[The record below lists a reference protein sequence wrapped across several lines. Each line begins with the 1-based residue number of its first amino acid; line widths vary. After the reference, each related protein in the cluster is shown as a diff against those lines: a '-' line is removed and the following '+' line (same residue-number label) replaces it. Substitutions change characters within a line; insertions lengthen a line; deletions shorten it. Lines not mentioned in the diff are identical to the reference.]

1 MKRDVQLA
9 PQFITIRNLVFDVF
23 YLAAIVTNVWRYIT
37 FACPDHLGGDGVV
50 FACTAHA
57 KTCFRILI
65 YPAVFVYLGNQKLS
79 FLHLLFEED

>member
-1 MKRDVQLA
+1 
-9 PQFITIRNLVFDVF
+9 
-23 YLAAIVTNVWRYIT
+23 
-37 FACPDHLGGDGVV
+37 VV

>member
-1 MKRDVQLA
+1 VERYEEVLKAIFFVKLLQIADLLGLA
-9 PQFITIRNLVFDVF
+9 D
-23 YLAAIVTNVWRYIT
+23 NVWRYIT

-65 YPAVFVYLGNQKLS
+65 YPAVFVYLGNQKLL

>member
-1 MKRDVQLA
+1 MYILQV
-9 PQFITIRNLVFDVF
+9 
-23 YLAAIVTNVWRYIT
+23 YLYNIYQVRFGMQPNVWRYIT

-79 FLHLLFEED
+79 FLHLLIEED

>member
-1 MKRDVQLA
+1 MCSHKNQIGTAVYSSIL
-9 PQFITIRNLVFDVF
+9 P
-23 YLAAIVTNVWRYIT
+23 NVWRYIT

-65 YPAVFVYLGNQKLS
+65 YPAVFVYLGNQKLL